1 MPRLKPIL
9 ALFCAVLAAFP
20 LAGQE
25 IRLETGGDTPV
36 IGRYQTH
43 AIAPINLANSGRLD
57 ALVRAGK
64 IYLSLQDAIALALE
78 NNLDIEVQ
86 RYALPLAQA
95 DLLRAKS
102 GGAIRG
108 ISTSIATS
116 NQGANSQSLTS
127 TTTGG
132 TTAGTLGGITS
143 TQYSGP
149 LTESLDPVLIG
160 QMNWGHQTSP
170 QTNTLFTGVT
180 SLVQTQKNY
189 NFSVAQGFLTGTS
202 ASLGLTNTS
211 TFQNTYTQ
219 AFNPSLQSALAL
231 QINQHLLQGFGF
243 AVNNRFIRIAK
254 NNLKVA
260 DLIFRQQV
268 MTTVSNV
275 IGLYWTLVSYN
286 EAVTVAKQAL
296 ALAQK
301 LYNDNRKQVEIGT
314 LAPIEIVRAEA
325 EVASR
330 EQDVTTTETNVLQQE
345 TVLKNALSKTGIAS
359 PTLAEVRIVPTDR
372 ITIPATE
379 PVQPVQDLMTQALNS
394 RPELAEAE
402 LNVQNSKISLQGSK
416 NALLP
421 TLDAFAN
428 LTNHGLAGQENT
440 IPVPAGSPFV
450 RQSGAVD
457 PYFLGNFGSALG
469 QIFGHNFPDYAV
481 GLQLNIPLRNR
492 SAQSDYATAQLS
504 LRQYELQYQRQ
515 VNGVRVDVR
524 NALIA
529 SQQARARYIA
539 AEKNRVLAEQTLDAE
554 QKKYALGAS
563 TVFLVIQAQRDLATA
578 QGNLVAA
585 LATYAQAKV
594 QLEYA
599 TGQVLDRYNVSIDEA
614 IKGSVSRP
622 PSPLPLVDDSK
633 GAAARGTK

>member
-1 MPRLKPIL
+1 MRSLKPIL
-9 ALFCAVLAAFP
+9 AVFCAVLAAAP
-20 LAGQE
+20 LFGQD
-25 IRLETGGDTPV
+25 IKLETGGDRPV
-36 IGRYQTH
+36 IGAYQGHT
-43 AIAPINLANSGRLD
+43 IAPINLTNSGRLD
-57 ALVRAGK
+57 SLVRAGK

-108 ISTSIATS
+108 ISTSIASS
-116 NQGANSQSLTS
+116 NQGSNSQSLTN
-127 TTTGG
+127 TTTG
-132 TTAGTLGGITS
+132 TTAGTPGGITS
-143 TQYSGP
+143 TLYAGP
-149 LTESLDPVLIG
+149 LTQSLDPVIQG
-160 QMNWGHQTSP
+160 QLNWGHQTIP
-170 QTNTLFTGVT
+170 QSTTLFTGVT

-189 NFSVAQGFLTGTS
+189 NFSIGRGFLTGTS
-202 ASLGLTNTS
+202 VSLGLANSS
-211 TFQNTYTQ
+211 TFQNTYSQ
-219 AFNPSLQSALAL
+219 SFNPSLQSALDL

-243 AVNNRFIRIAK
+243 AVNNRYIRIAK

-268 MTTVSNV
+268 MATVANV
-275 IGLYWTLVSYN
+275 IGLYWGLVSYN
-286 EAVTVAKQAL
+286 AGVDVAKSAL

-314 LAPIEIVRAEA
+314 LAPIEIVRAES

-330 EQDVTTTETNVLQQE
+330 EQDVTTAETNVLQQE
-345 TVLKNALSKTGIAS
+345 TVLKNALSRTGIAS
-359 PTLAEVRIVPTDR
+359 PSLAEVRIVPTDR

-379 PVQPVQDLMTQALNS
+379 PVVPIQDLTNEALQR
-394 RPELAEAE
+394 RPELAEAALQIE
-402 LNVQNSKISLQGSK
+402 SSKISLQGTK

-421 TLDAFAN
+421 TLDGFVD
-428 LTNHGLAGQENT
+428 LRNHGLAGQQNT
-440 IPVPAGSPFV
+440 IVVPPGSPF
-450 RQSGAVD
+450 QGTPVD
-457 PYFLGNFGSALG
+457 PYFIGGYGTALG
-469 QIFGHNFPDYAV
+469 QILGRNFPDYAV

-492 SAQSDYATAQLS
+492 AAQSDYASAQLS
-504 LRQYELQYQRQ
+504 LRQNQLQYQRQ
-515 VNGVRVDVR
+515 INGVRVDVQ

-529 SQQARARYIA
+529 SQQARARYTA

-578 QGNLVAA
+578 QGNVVSA
-585 LATYAQAKV
+585 LANYALAKV
-594 QLEYA
+594 QLEYS
-599 TGQVLDRYNVSIDEA
+599 TGAVLDQYNVSIDEA

-622 PSPLPLVDDSK
+622 PSALPVIDQSK
-633 GAAARGTK
+633 GPGTGATK